1 MTSHV
6 YNTKSNPVSTIEEN
20 VSSEANFEAFQSSAI
35 SEKANLTL
43 SLEKKLISRFDGVDK
58 ELLNL
63 KDAIIKN
70 FQSTPQEES

>member
-6 YNTKSNPVSTIEEN
+6 CNTKSNPVSTIEEN
-20 VSSEANFEAFQSSAI
+20 VSSEANFEAFQSSSI

-70 FQSTPQEES
+70 FQSTPQEER

>member
-20 VSSEANFEAFQSSAI
+20 VSSEANFEAIQSSAI

-43 SLEKKLISRFDGVDK
+43 SLEKKLIPRFDGVDK